1 MYWCCCSMSVCD
13 VLVQMTTRLCLSIV
27 LLCTLCVI
35 LLDVITATVNG
46 QLFAH
51 HSSYRAPLNKY
62 LDRINRRARTVLTA
76 VSGRYQGC
84 RWDPEGL
91 RVLTAMRYVE
101 GVSRSMSR
109 PNPIKCR
116 LLSFNTVSRRR
127 LYRLSGTG
135 IAECLEVIDVW
146 CNLKHFDVLT

>member
-91 RVLTAMRYVE
+91 RVLTAMKICRRGQSEYV
-101 GVSRSMSR
+101 STQPNKMS
-109 PNPIKCR
+109 PSFIQYCFEAPIQAVRNRDC
-116 LLSFNTVSRRR
+116 
-127 LYRLSGTG
+127 
-135 IAECLEVIDVW
+135 
-146 CNLKHFDVLT
+146 